1 MIPIC
6 IDIETRP
13 QFVHDDELER
23 IALASKANPKRTD
36 ETRAEWAADRDNQVA
51 AWSRE
56 SLSLV
61 GSRIC
66 AIALRG
72 DGISHA
78 WADWLY
84 EDRLLSN
91 LDYVLSGLGG
101 PFIWVGHN
109 IAAFDLPILRI
120 AAMRHDMPQLRR
132 RIPTYRYDK
141 AIHDNMTQAIQPAG
155 SFAGVSADA
164 LAKAIGIEGKGDL
177 AEVDFVKLYSM
188 ALHGSSGE
196 VQAVEATLK
205 ARCQR
210 DVDVEWATYERMNG

>member
-13 QFVHDDELER
+13 EFADADELLR
-23 IALASKANPKRTD
+23 IACDSKANPKRTD
-36 ETRAEWAADRDNQVA
+36 ATKAEWAAEPDNQVA

-72 DGISHA
+72 DGINHA
-78 WADWLY
+78 WVDWR
-84 EDRLLSN
+84 EEKPLLSA
-91 LDYVLSGLGG
+91 LDYVLRGLGG
-101 PFIWVGHN
+101 PFQWVGHN

-120 AAMRHDMPQLRR
+120 AAMRHNMPDLRR

-141 AIHDNMTQAIQPAG
+141 AIHDNMAQAIQPAG

-164 LAKAIGIEGKGDL
+164 LAKAIGLEGKGDL
-177 AEVDFVKLYSM
+177 ADVDFAKLYGM
-188 ALHGSSGE
+188 ALRGSTE
-196 VQAVEATLK
+196 DVLAVEATLK

-210 DVDVEWATYERMNG
+210 DVDVEWSTFEKMNG